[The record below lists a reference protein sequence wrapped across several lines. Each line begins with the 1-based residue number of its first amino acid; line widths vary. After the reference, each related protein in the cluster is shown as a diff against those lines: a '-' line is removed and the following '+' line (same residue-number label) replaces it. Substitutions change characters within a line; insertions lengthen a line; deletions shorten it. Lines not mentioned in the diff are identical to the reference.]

1 MRMNWLLK
9 LGAVMMLLMTSAGP
23 VVGATPDAR
32 REILIALY
40 KSTNG
45 DNWTHKDNWLGP
57 AGTEGSWYGL
67 RLDSTGYLLALS
79 LRNNNL
85 SGPLP
90 PELGKLHCTGIELD
104 NNQLS
109 GPIPPEI
116 GNDDPGVVWA
126 ILILSH
132 NNLSGPIPPELAKH
146 NMLMRLDLSSNA
158 LTGAIPIELTK
169 LGYLVGLFLSNNNLL
184 GPIPP
189 ELGKL
194 KRLGGL
200 DLSSNNLSGPI
211 PPELGNLK
219 ELKKGNCDFRYNAL
233 YTNDTPLRDF
243 LNSKQIGGDWEGT
256 QTVAPTNAT
265 AEALTGDSMKVSWTP
280 IRFKEF
286 GGGYRVFTST
296 SSGGPYAPFGTTD
309 DKNAS
314 SLTVTSLKSET
325 TYYFVVQTV
334 TYPHDMNK
342 NTVISEFSEEAIGEI
357 KTPMPR
363 DGMTR

>member
-1 MRMNWLLK
+1 
-9 LGAVMMLLMTSAGP
+9 
-23 VVGATPDAR
+23 
-32 REILIALY
+32 
-40 KSTNG
+40 
-45 DNWTHKDNWLGP
+45 
-57 AGTEGSWYGL
+57 
-67 RLDSTGYLLALS
+67 LLALS

-85 SGPLP
+85 SGPIP
-90 PELGKLHCTGIELD
+90 PELGNLHCTGIDLD

-116 GNDDPGVVWA
+116 GNADPGVVWA

-169 LGYLVGLFLSNNNLL
+169 LGWLVGLFLSHNNLL

-219 ELKKGNCDFRYNAL
+219 ELEKGNCDFRYNAL
-233 YTNDTPLRDF
+233 YTNDTSLRDF

-256 QTVAPTNAT
+256 QTVAPTNVT
-265 AEALTGDSMKVSWTP
+265 AEALTGDSIKVSWAP
-280 IRFKEF
+280 IRFKEKS
-286 GGGYRVFTST
+286 GGYRVSFST
-296 SSGGPYAPFGTTD
+296 SSGGPYTLFGTTD

-314 SLTVTSLKSET
+314 DLTVTGLKSGT

-334 TYPHDMNK
+334 TSPHDMNK
-342 NTVISEFSEEAIGEI
+342 NTVISEFSKEANGEAR
-357 KTPMPR
+357 TRMP
-363 DGMTR
+363 GHGITR